1 MKKQLAALALMLTAF
16 GSANAQLQARDIDG
30 NGSIDA
36 FYDVQ
41 QNISWLA
48 DANYYVTQGGPLDY
62 SVYGS
67 TGDQVIYHPEG
78 QIRLPTA
85 LSFVQSLVVA
95 GLDGWRLPARIIP
108 NGDPTGTDPR
118 CGPAGTTCWAGG
130 NWGNE
135 LSNMIASNANAFDTF
150 LNVQGSFYLAYG
162 APVTPGASDYA
173 SWVNPYNP
181 DFRFTTDE
189 TSIVWG
195 YVWAVHD
202 GDVGNGTTAAVTPVP
217 EPETYALMLAGL
229 LAFGLRAAKRPRQDA

>member
-1 MKKQLAALALMLTAF
+1 MKKQLAALALMLTAL

-48 DANYYVTQGGPLDY
+48 DANYYVTSGGALDQTWY
-62 SVYGS
+62 SWS
-67 TGDQVIYHPEG
+67 SPDPQYHAEG
-78 QIRLPTA
+78 QVRLTTA
-85 LSFVQSLVVA
+85 LSFVQNLMVA
-95 GLDGWRLPARIIP
+95 GLGGWRLPERLVQQ
-108 NGDPTGTDPR
+108 GDPTGTLYYCNAVACDTQRRWPD
-118 CGPAGTTCWAGG
+118 
-130 NWGNE
+130 E
-135 LSNMIASNANAFDTF
+135 LSVMAASIDGAGPF
-150 LNVQGSFYLAYG
+150 LNVQDGNWGYLTFSEGVNYAQ
-162 APVTPGASDYA
+162 VT
-173 SWVNPYNP
+173 NP
-181 DFRFTTDE
+181 FTGNIIGTDE

-229 LAFGLRAAKRPRQDA
+229 LAFGLRAAKKPRQDA